1 MSVDSKVES
10 VDSKVESIQSA
21 IREAKLSRMGFA
33 LNEVKSQFETFKHD
47 MTGALQSVA
56 RELSDKIDRVVNI
69 ANHQNHQSTLLQK
82 ERFEDGVAATLSSAR
97 GKVSDSLFIL
107 SLITFSSF
115 LKRVRLLTTFCFFCP
130 RKRQVMLQRKD
141 PLRTKT
147 TPPAK
152 NPKRQ
157 QQTR

>member
-10 VDSKVESIQSA
+10 VDSKVESIQSE

-115 LKRVRLLTTFCFFCP
+115 LKRVRLLTTFCFFFAQE
-130 RKRQVMLQRKD
+130 KGK
-141 PLRTKT
+141 
-147 TPPAK
+147 
-152 NPKRQ
+152 
-157 QQTR
+157 